1 MEDYLNNDKY
11 EERCLASALGL
22 IKPREVLDT
31 EHVEQPCNPD

>member
-1 MEDYLNNDKY
+1 MGDYIENDNY

-31 EHVEQPCNPD
+31 ELVEQPCSPD